1 MKRKY
6 SISIAIALTIILG
19 VVSTSVWAAGSDRQ
33 GTVPVTPDE
42 VELVANKPVSIG
54 TVEITSTIAGKVVRI
69 VDPEAVLG
77 SLPNGLKLLAD
88 AISVVLDKEGDIKV
102 CYPYPGDTEEK
113 DGQIYKWD
121 KEAEEW
127 TLLEST
133 ISGDPKQICIVDKG
147 VTDGTY
153 SLIGK

>member
-6 SISIAIALTIILG
+6 SISIAIALIAILVAG
-19 VVSTSVWAAGSDRQ
+19 GTAVWAGSNRQ
-33 GTVPVTPDE
+33 GTVPVPPDE
-42 VELVANKPVSIG
+42 VELPANTSVSLG
-54 TVEITSTIAGKVVRI
+54 TVEITSSIAGKAVR
-69 VDPEAVLG
+69 VEDPEKDFGPA
-77 SLPNGLKLLAD
+77 PEGLNFLAD
-88 AISVVLDKEGDIKV
+88 AVTVVIGKEAEIKV
-102 CYPYPGDTEEK
+102 CYPYPQDTEEK

-127 TLLEST
+127 TLLKST
-133 ISGDPKQICIVDKG
+133 ISGDPKQICVVDKG